1 MSGETLFVQ
10 TIRYL
15 KCLYTEGFL
24 TPEKLEKLARF
35 TLELEKEP
43 DKISDEIQTDPI
55 TYSSDDDVMKII
67 SMVSN
72 TV

>member
-1 MSGETLFVQ
+1 M
-10 TIRYL
+10 
-15 KCLYTEGFL
+15 